1 MPRDNPPQATR
12 VLQAAPVIHNVL
24 RLQLSS
30 PAMKT
35 ALALRH
41 VPFEHL
47 GILQPLLEARG
58 YTVRTVDVGVQPVP
72 ADDMAAA
79 DLLIVLGGPIGA
91 YDDATYPFVRE
102 EAAAIA
108 QRLAARK
115 PLLGICLGA
124 QLMARALGAAVKP
137 MGAKEI
143 GFAPITLTAE
153 GADSPLAPLADGTPV
168 LHWHGDR
175 YDLPPGAQRLAF
187 TAVCEEQAF
196 AIGKHA
202 LGLQFHL
209 EANLEELEAWLIG
222 HAAEL
227 GAASIDPRALR
238 AQAPAIAERLAQ
250 RAREVFIA
258 WLDDAEA
265 A

>member
-1 MPRDNPPQATR
+1 
-12 VLQAAPVIHNVL
+12 
-24 RLQLSS
+24 
-30 PAMKT
+30 MKT

-47 GILQPLLEARG
+47 GVLQPLLEARG
-58 YTVRTVDVGVQPVP
+58 YHVRYVDAGVQPVL
-72 ADDMAAA
+72 ADEIDGA
-79 DLLIVLGGPIGA
+79 DLLVVLGGPIGA
-91 YDDATYPFVRE
+91 YDDETYPFVRE
-102 EAAAIA
+102 EAEAIA

-137 MGAKEI
+137 MGVKEI
-143 GFAPITLTAE
+143 GFAPVTLTTE

-175 YDLPPGAQRLAF
+175 YDLPPGARRLAS
-187 TAVCEEQAF
+187 TAICAEQAF
-196 AIGKHA
+196 AVGDHA

-209 EANLEELEAWLIG
+209 EANLDELEAWLIG

-227 GAASIDPRALR
+227 GAAGIDPRALR
-238 AQAPAIAERLAQ
+238 AQAPALARRLSQ
-250 RAREVFIA
+250 CAREVFTA
-258 WLDDAEA
+258 WLDRVEA

>member
-1 MPRDNPPQATR
+1 
-12 VLQAAPVIHNVL
+12 
-24 RLQLSS
+24 
-30 PAMKT
+30 MKT

-47 GILQPLLEARG
+47 GIMQPLLEARG
-58 YTVRTVDVGVQPVP
+58 YTVRYADMGVQSVP
-72 ADDMAAA
+72 ADEMASA

-91 YDDATYPFVRE
+91 YDDKTYPFVRG
-102 EAAAIA
+102 EAEAIA
-108 QRLAARK
+108 RRLAARR

-137 MGAKEI
+137 MGVKEI
-143 GFAPITLTAE
+143 GFAPVTLTAD
-153 GADSPLAPLADGTPV
+153 GLNSPLAPLADGTPV

-175 YDLPPGAQRLAF
+175 YDLPPGARRLAS
-187 TAVCEEQAF
+187 TVTCAEQAF
-196 AIGKHA
+196 AIGDHA

-209 EANLEELEAWLIG
+209 EANLDELEAWLIG

-227 GAASIDPRALR
+227 GAAGIDPSALR
-238 AQAPAIAERLAQ
+238 AQAPVVAERLSQ
-250 RAREVFIA
+250 RAREVFTT
-258 WLDDAEA
+258 WLDRVEA